1 MEEDRGEFS
10 MTFYVMFIFVL
21 FCIGMSL
28 RSLFLPHKKV
38 GKHVSLENFLF
49 LAMVYSTIMI
59 GFGLIYMLLDM
70 KGNILLIEE
79 TRSIGTDFFSRLET
93 FIYFSGMTLFSVGYG
108 DLAPIGIGRA
118 VALLE
123 ALIGYTIPAAF
134 VARAVFDRDR

>member
-1 MEEDRGEFS
+1 
-10 MTFYVMFIFVL
+10 MTFYLMLIFVL
-21 FCIGMSL
+21 FSIGMSL
-28 RSLFLPHKKV
+28 RSLFLPYKIA
-38 GKHVSLENFLF
+38 GKYVSLENFIF
-49 LAMVYSTIMI
+49 LAMVYATIMI

-79 TRSIGTDFFSRLET
+79 TRSIGADFFSRLET

-108 DLAPIGIGRA
+108 DIAPIGIGRVIA
-118 VALLE
+118 VLE